1 MPLAIAAPL
10 AFTVFGYGLIG
21 FLVIVLLIVLIVRLL

>member
-1 MPLAIAAPL
+1 MPLAMPL
-10 AFTVFGYGLIG
+10 AFAVFGYGLIA

>member
-1 MPLAIAAPL
+1 MSLAIGTPL

-21 FLVIVLLIVLIVRLL
+21 FLVIVLLTRLS

>member
-1 MPLAIAAPL
+1 MPLAFA
-10 AFTVFGYGLIG
+10 VFGYGLIA

>member
-1 MPLAIAAPL
+1 MALALPL

-21 FLVIVLLIVLIVRLL
+21 FLVVVALIVLIVRML

>member
-1 MPLAIAAPL
+1 MALALPL

-21 FLVIVLLIVLIVRLL
+21 VLVIVALIVLIVRML